1 MEIIGAFSLSC
12 WIKPLSYET
21 SYSAWISKQNIDKAT
36 SQFRFGFG
44 EEPQKRWGFTL
55 FKNGWR
61 GYEFDNKIP
70 LDKWSHVLLTLNMS
84 DNTLNIYLNGE
95 LVHTT
100 NQNQF
105 IAVSNERLFIE
116 FQADNRCYFHGC
128 IDDVV
133 IYDRP
138 LNGKEVM
145 ALYRGDL

>member
-1 MEIIGAFSLSC
+1 MSC

-21 SYSAWISKQNIDKAT
+21 RYSAWISKQNIDKST

-44 EEPQKRWGFTL
+44 QEPQNRWGFTL

-70 LDKWSHVLLTLNMS
+70 LDKWAHVLLTLNMS

-100 NQNQF
+100 EQKQF
-105 IAVSNERLFIE
+105 LAISDASLFIG

-133 IYDRP
+133 IYDKA
-138 LNGKEVM
+138 LNRKEVM